1 MREKKILIFF
11 AFVLLVC
18 GSIFSAPYNGDEF
31 ELLQPDG
38 SYVLVKVY
46 GDEYYTRVES
56 LDGYTLIR
64 DPKTNWICYAD
75 LKNGELVSTEIPY
88 RMTVKTTSGTGVQGQ
103 ANLIK
108 PAVQQGLLESKEIV
122 NSKVQKAKSL
132 IGEPPTLPLITSNS
146 SGNLSAQAAPA
157 SVQRVGTYIGLT
169 LLIDFPDV
177 RATIPQSE
185 INNFCNQIGYT
196 GYSNYGSVRDYYKAA
211 SNNKLDYQNY
221 VADYYTAKYN
231 KSYYTDPSVPYG
243 QRARE
248 LIKEALQALDAKG
261 FNFSTLS
268 TSGGYII
275 AINAFYAGNADNA
288 WSQGLWPHASSMY
301 GQFCADG
308 VCSGRYQIT
317 NIGSSLSIRTFCHEN
332 GHMLLQYPDLYDYGY
347 ESSGVGNFCLMAAG
361 GNSKRPVILN
371 PYFRQLS
378 GWEEVTAINS
388 STNAT
393 FTIEAN
399 KIASLKYTNPSNSQE
414 AFYIEPRYK
423 SGWNYYYPD
432 SGLVIWHVDGNGS
445 NNNEQ
450 MTCSQHY
457 LVSVEQADGKYDL
470 EYGRNSGDS
479 NDLFDNT
486 TAGFGPNTNPNSNW
500 WCSGASGLRVS
511 NISPAGTTMT
521 FNIGSG
527 GTVVPTNTATKTN
540 TPTPIPPTKTNTP
553 VPPTNTVTRTNT
565 PIPPTNTA
573 TRTNTPVPLT
583 NTPVVTQTGTEIITL
598 TLTPTEISTN
608 TATMTNTLTSTA
620 TRTNTPVLPTNTA
633 TRTNTL
639 VPPTNTA
646 TRTPTPGI
654 TPQTSKLNL
663 QVRNLDTDPCSG
675 SNFRAE
681 FKIINNSSVNINLST
696 LKVRMWFNNAE
707 PIAFVN
713 NDWVKIYNSA
723 GTYLGYA
730 TATKDADASIPLCTY
745 AANRKANQ
753 YRTFSF
759 SSYNI
764 PAGGYAVFPVWFW
777 RNGYAP
783 FDVNCDDF
791 SKLGSTTTF
800 SENKY
805 LVLYENGKVVLEYVN
820 STQVDANTGIEP
832 CIASDIQADVDAS
845 CWKTPMPT
853 TTQTPVPTQVSESEN
868 QSITKVIS
876 YPNPVN
882 PDKVDALRVKFNL
895 GKSVHKIIFKIY
907 TVSGKLIMQH
917 IINENFAAGENEIAI
932 KTESIRNM
940 ASGLYLFLI
949 AVEDENNKIIKSET
963 GKILIMR

>member
-1 MREKKILIFF
+1 MREKKILICLAFALFF
-11 AFVLLVC
+11 FVSL
-18 GSIFSAPYNGDEF
+18 FSAPYDGDEF

-75 LKNGELVSTEIPY
+75 LRNGELVSTEIPY
-88 RMTVKTTSGTGVQGQ
+88 KMTVKTTSGNGIQSQ
-103 ANLIK
+103 ANFVK
-108 PAVQQGLLESKEIV
+108 PAVEKGIAESKEIV
-122 NSKVQKAKSL
+122 NSKIQKTKSL
-132 IGEPPTLPLITSNS
+132 IGEPPSLPIITSGS
-146 SGNLSAQAAPA
+146 SGDLSAQAAPA
-157 SVQRVGTYIGLT
+157 SVQRIGTYIGLT

-196 GYSNYGSVRDYYKAA
+196 GYSNYGSVRDYFKAA

-332 GHMLLQYPDLYDYGY
+332 GHMLLQYPDLYDYGG
-347 ESSGVGNFCLMAAG
+347 ESRGVGNYCLMASG

-378 GWEEVTAINS
+378 GWEEITVINS

-393 FTIEAN
+393 FTMASN

-432 SGLVIWHVDGNGS
+432 SGLVIWHVDGNVS

-450 MTCSQHY
+450 MTCSKHY
-457 LVSVEQADGKYDL
+457 LVSVEQADGRYDL

-479 NDLFDNT
+479 YDLFDNT
-486 TAGFGPNTNPNSNW
+486 TAGFGPNTTPNSNW
-500 WCSGASGLRVS
+500 WCSGPSGLRVS
-511 NISPAGTTMT
+511 NISAAGTTMT
-521 FNIGSG
+521 FSIGSG
-527 GTVVPTNTATKTN
+527 GTVVPTNTATKTPKKTN
-540 TPTPIPPTKTNTP
+540 TPIPPTNTP
-553 VPPTNTVTRTNT
+553 TRTKTPTKTNT

-573 TRTNTPVPLT
+573 TRTNTP
-583 NTPVVTQTGTEIITL
+583 
-598 TLTPTEISTN
+598 
-608 TATMTNTLTSTA
+608 
-620 TRTNTPVLPTNTA
+620 
-633 TRTNTL
+633 
-639 VPPTNTA
+639 

-663 QVRNLDTDPCSG
+663 QVRNLDTNPCTG

-681 FKIINNSSVNINLST
+681 FKIINNSSSNINLST

-707 PIAFVN
+707 PVAFVN
-713 NDWVKIYNSA
+713 NDWVKIYSKSGA
-723 GTYLGYA
+723 YLGYA
-730 TATKDADASIPLCTY
+730 
-745 AANRKANQ
+745 
-753 YRTFSF
+753 
-759 SSYNI
+759 
-764 PAGGYAVFPVWFW
+764 
-777 RNGYAP
+777 
-783 FDVNCDDF
+783 
-791 SKLGSTTTF
+791 
-800 SENKY
+800 
-805 LVLYENGKVVLEYVN
+805 
-820 STQVDANTGIEP
+820 
-832 CIASDIQADVDAS
+832 
-845 CWKTPMPT
+845 
-853 TTQTPVPTQVSESEN
+853 
-868 QSITKVIS
+868 
-876 YPNPVN
+876 
-882 PDKVDALRVKFNL
+882 
-895 GKSVHKIIFKIY
+895 
-907 TVSGKLIMQH
+907 
-917 IINENFAAGENEIAI
+917 
-932 KTESIRNM
+932 
-940 ASGLYLFLI
+940 
-949 AVEDENNKIIKSET
+949 
-963 GKILIMR
+963 